1 MGSRFFRKLP
11 GSRRAPAGLEWRILR
26 RLPLVLLVGTLLP
39 GLVALGAHWAGH
51 AGPAEAPAK
60 QVQTL
65 DAILIGVVVFHWTA
79 VLTVAIGCFV
89 VMVMK
94 GPGYVA
100 DAYPLPESEEE

>member
-1 MGSRFFRKLP
+1 VSSRFFRKLP
-11 GSRRAPAGLEWRILR
+11 GTRLTPAGLEWRMLR

-39 GLVALGAHWAGH
+39 GLVALGARWIGH
-51 AGPAEAPAK
+51 GGPVGESAK
-60 QVQTL
+60 HLQTL

-79 VLTVAIGCFV
+79 VLTVAIACFI

-100 DAYPLPESEEE
+100 DAYPLSDSDEE